1 MNSFLIAFI
10 VAFAAAVA
18 LTPVI
23 RALALRH
30 GFMDRPEEDP
40 ERKVHK
46 TPTALLGGLALFG
59 TVVLILAAYTA
70 VPRALLGGFLL
81 PKHLVGIGVG
91 GLLLMIGGALD
102 DRLRLRPRRQ
112 ILWPIF
118 STLVI
123 IASGIGISYIRN
135 PFGGIIQL
143 DGVQWTLFE
152 WRDLPYHLTLFADL
166 FTFVWLMG
174 MMYTTKFLDGLDGL
188 VPGVGAIGAIILFF
202 LSLSKDV
209 AQPETALIAIV
220 FAGACL
226 GFLVWN
232 WHPAKIFLGEGGSL
246 FVGFM
251 LGVLAI
257 ISGAK
262 VATTLLIMGIPI
274 LDVLWVIARRIWN
287 RTPITKGDRKHLHFR
302 LLDLGLSVRG
312 AVGVLYL
319 ITFVFGVSS
328 LFLESRAKMFAFVA
342 LLGFMIAL
350 AVAMVALYRKRR
362 LP

>member
-1 MNSFLIAFI
+1 MAHFLFAFFL
-10 VAFAAAVA
+10 AFGAAAA
-18 LTPVI
+18 LTPLV
-23 RALALRH
+23 RRLARRY
-30 GFMDRPEEDP
+30 GCIDSPSRDP
-40 ERKVHK
+40 TRKIHHA
-46 TPTALLGGLALFG
+46 PTALLGGLAVFG
-59 TVVLILAAYTA
+59 TMFVILAVYAA
-70 VPRALLGGFLL
+70 EPRALLGGFLL
-81 PKHLVGIGVG
+81 PKHLIGIAFG
-91 GLLLMIGGALD
+91 GALLMIGGALD
-102 DRLRLRPRRQ
+102 DRWHLRPRRQ
-112 ILWPIF
+112 IVWPIF
-118 STLVI
+118 AALVI

-135 PFGGIIQL
+135 PFGGTIHFNSIQ
-143 DGVQWTLFE
+143 WALFE
-152 WRDLPYHLTLFADL
+152 WNGAPYHLTLFADL

-246 FVGFM
+246 FVGFT

-274 LDVLWVIARRIWN
+274 FDVLWVIARRMWN
-287 RTPITKGDRKHLHFR
+287 KTPITQGDRKHLHFR
-302 LLDLGLSVRG
+302 LLDLGLSVRA
-312 AVGVLYL
+312 AVGALYL
-319 ITFVFGVSS
+319 VTFVFGISS
-328 LFLESRAKMFAFVA
+328 LFLESREKIVA
-342 LLGFMIAL
+342 LSALIGFMVIL
-350 AVAMVALYRKRR
+350 AGVLVALYRKRR
-362 LP
+362 A